1 MTAVMSLNDIRTY
14 FRVSKGIFRTLT
26 VKAVDGVSLAIHNG
40 ETVAIVGESGSGKT
54 TLGRT
59 ALRLE
64 DPVSGEIVFEGRN
77 ILGVKEEIRR
87 FRKKAQMIFQDPF
100 TSLNPNMTVKQII
113 EEPLIIHN
121 FDREERERRMSKA
134 LADVRLL
141 PPEEFLPK
149 FPHMLSGGQRQRVG
163 VARSLV
169 LDPNF
174 IVADEPV
181 SMIDA
186 SSRAEILSLIREIQ
200 KKYDVGVMYIT
211 HDIAT
216 AKYFSDRIAVM
227 YAGKI
232 VERGDTKTV
241 LAKPLHPYT
250 VALMDAVPDPDPQN
264 RFRFRKVVPGEPP
277 SPITPPTGC
286 RFHPRCPHA
295 TEVCEENVPLLR
307 EIEERQVACH
317 FAEKFVKE

>member
-1 MTAVMSLNDIRTY
+1 MDLNDIRTY
-14 FRVSKGIFRTLT
+14 FRVSKGLFQSLT
-26 VKAVDGVSLAIHNG
+26 VKAVDGVSLAINDG

-64 DPVSGEIVFEGRN
+64 DPVSGEIVFEGKN
-77 ILGVKEEIRR
+77 VLGVKEDTKWFRR
-87 FRKKAQMIFQDPF
+87 KTQMIFQDPF

-113 EEPLIIHN
+113 EEPLIIHD
-121 FDREERERRMSKA
+121 FDQNERERRISKA

-163 VARSLV
+163 IARSLV
-169 LDPNF
+169 LEPKF
-174 IVADEPV
+174 MVADEPV

-232 VERGDTKTV
+232 VEHGDTLAV
-241 LAKPLHPYT
+241 LKNPLHPYT
-250 VALMDAVPDPDPQN
+250 IALMDAVPDPDPQN

-286 RFHPRCPHA
+286 RFHPRCPYA
-295 TEVCEENVPLLR
+295 TELCKEDEPLLR
-307 EIEERQVACH
+307 EIESRLVACH
-317 FAEKFVKE
+317 FAERFVKQ

>member
-1 MTAVMSLNDIRTY
+1 MSLNDIRTY
-14 FRVSKGIFRTLT
+14 FRVSKGIFQTLT
-26 VKAVDGVSLAIHNG
+26 VKAVDGVSLAIRNG
-40 ETVAIVGESGSGKT
+40 ETVAIVGESGCGKT

-77 ILGVKEEIRR
+77 VLGVKGDKKWFRR
-87 FRKKAQMIFQDPF
+87 KAQMIFQDPF

-121 FDREERERRMSKA
+121 FDQEERERRMSKA

-200 KKYDVGVMYIT
+200 KKYNVGVMYIT

-232 VERGDTKTV
+232 VEHGDTTTV
-241 LAKPLHPYT
+241 LGKPLHPYT

-286 RFHPRCPHA
+286 RFHPRCPYA

-307 EIEERQVACH
+307 EIEERQV
-317 FAEKFVKE
+317 